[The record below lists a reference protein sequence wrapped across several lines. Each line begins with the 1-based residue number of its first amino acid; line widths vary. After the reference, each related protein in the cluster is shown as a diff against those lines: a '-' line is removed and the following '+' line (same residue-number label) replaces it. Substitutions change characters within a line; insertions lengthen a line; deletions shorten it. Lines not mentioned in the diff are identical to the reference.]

1 MHALIRSSLL
11 TLVLLP
17 ALAHAQAYRCSSN
30 GTTYYS
36 DRPCAG
42 ESHRTNIGSL
52 GPLQNPTASNYPS
65 SYSRPLP
72 SAPRP
77 PDHTKYL
84 NSECASIAEAIRT
97 APTRGVRGDVL
108 RGLYDEYSQ
117 KCAME
122 DREARERLNQDRRR
136 DYQNRV
142 AEREQAE
149 QARQQVQ
156 KQANQCAGM
165 RDVIGLKRQREHEL
179 NAKEI
184 SALRDLE
191 RNYNQTCLSR

>member
-17 ALAHAQAYRCSSN
+17 TLAHAQAYRCSSN

-97 APTRGVRGDVL
+97 APHRRAACVAMCCAVCTMSTVR
-108 RGLYDEYSQ
+108 SAPW
-117 KCAME
+117 KT
-122 DREARERLNQDRRR
+122 ARP
-136 DYQNRV
+136 V
-142 AEREQAE
+142 
-149 QARQQVQ
+149 
-156 KQANQCAGM
+156 
-165 RDVIGLKRQREHEL
+165 
-179 NAKEI
+179 
-184 SALRDLE
+184 SA
-191 RNYNQTCLSR
+191 